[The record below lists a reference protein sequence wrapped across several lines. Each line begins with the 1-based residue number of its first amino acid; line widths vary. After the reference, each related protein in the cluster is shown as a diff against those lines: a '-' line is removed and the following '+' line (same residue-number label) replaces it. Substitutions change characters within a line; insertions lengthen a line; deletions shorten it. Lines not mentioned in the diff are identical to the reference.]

1 MTYRKVVALLFVG
14 FAFITAQAQV
24 TQPGDVVFGASDGDP
39 ALSIELIRG
48 PASGTGTV
56 TPDIWNDTPFIQSI
70 EFDNTGGIMHNASGN
85 LLGLNFGAFDTGGE
99 IYSFSTTDPSVT
111 AGNLLG
117 NTTALDGG
125 LSVSRLS
132 SLSVSPDNSKI
143 AVNAFDRGSVIV
155 YDYTPGDTAGGGGSI
170 NNLRESSLN
179 LLFLTDTQGVTWM
192 DDNTV
197 AAFSTDGSIYEIDAT
212 TMDSTFAGN
221 VPFPANDSASPYT
234 ALAYN
239 EDVSPYLYASRS
251 FFDSDAGGTTNE
263 LFVLDPANG
272 YSTVHQV
279 DLSTSANTLRELAL
293 DQDGNLF
300 FTTFGGEINVLQDV
314 VSDPASIADNSST
327 VWYTTDADIFGG
339 FTGLDV
345 AHGTPVT
352 GVDGDFDNDGAYG
365 CSDVDALVADI
376 ANGNNSASF
385 DLDGDGSVNGADLEA
400 WLAEAGEANI
410 GPGRS
415 YLDGDANLDGVVDT
429 SDFNIWNSNKFTGT
443 PAWCSGDFS
452 ADGVVDTSDFN
463 IWNSNKF
470 TSSDVSTVPEPGSF
484 ALLLLG
490 IGAFSGLR
498 RNRQI
503 A

>member
-14 FAFITAQAQV
+14 FAFISAQAQV
-24 TQPGDVVFGASDGDP
+24 TQPGDVVFGISDSDP
-39 ALSIELIRG
+39 ALSIELVRG

-56 TPDIWNDTPFIQSI
+56 TADIWNDNPFIQSM
-70 EFDNTGGIMHNASGN
+70 EFDNTGGISHNASGN
-85 LLGLNFGAFDTGGE
+85 LLGLNFGAPDSTGQ
-99 IYSFSTTDPSVT
+99 IYSFSTTDASVT
-111 AGNLLG
+111 TGNLLG
-117 NTTALDGG
+117 DTTALDGG

-143 AVNAFDRGSVIV
+143 AVNGYDRGSVIV
-155 YDYTPGDTAGGGGSI
+155 YDYTPGDTAGNGGAI
-170 NNLRESSLN
+170 ENLRESSLN
-179 LLFLTDTQGVTWM
+179 LLYLTDTQGITWI

-197 AAFSTDGSIYEIDAT
+197 AAFATDGSIYEVDAT

-221 VPFPANDSASPYT
+221 VPFPMNDAASPYT
-234 ALAYN
+234 ALVYN

-251 FFDSDAGGTTNE
+251 FFEDGTTTNE

-279 DLSTSANTLRELAL
+279 DLSTSANTLREIAL

-300 FTTFGGEINVLQDV
+300 FTTFGGEISVLQDV
-314 VSDPASIADNSST
+314 VSDPTSIADNSST
-327 VWYTTDADIFGG
+327 IWYTSDVFAG

-352 GVDGDFDNDGAYG
+352 GIDGDFDNDGAYG

-385 DLDGDGSVNGADLEA
+385 DLDGDGSVNGADLDA

-415 YLDGDANLDGVVDT
+415 YLEGDANLDGVVDT
-429 SDFNIWNSNKFTGT
+429 SDFNVWNGNKFTGT

-452 ADGVVDTSDFN
+452 ADGVVDTSDLN
-463 IWNSNKF
+463 IWNGNKF
-470 TSSDVSTVPEPGSF
+470 TSSDVSAVPEPGSF

-490 IGAFSGLR
+490 IGVFSGLR
-498 RNRQI
+498 RNRRI